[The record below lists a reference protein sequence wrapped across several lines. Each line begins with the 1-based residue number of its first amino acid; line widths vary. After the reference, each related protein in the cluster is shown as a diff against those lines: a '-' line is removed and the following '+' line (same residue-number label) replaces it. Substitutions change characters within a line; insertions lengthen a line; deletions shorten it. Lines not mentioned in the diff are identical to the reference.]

1 MKWREKKNERK
12 KPGDNACRCQA
23 LVDGGDTRRLFGM
36 LSVALVLVR
45 AHSGIIHQ
53 PYSTSC
59 HLQMLQSLK
68 ACTHRLI
75 VEKKTQLNL
84 HTELTDTDS
93 WIGVISFLHALR
105 KALPTSDN
113 QIVDLFVRNISQKH
127 GVIES
132 SEHTHDFI
140 NEEEKRST
148 KEGGDE
154 VALTLALRIGT

>member
-1 MKWREKKNERK
+1 MFCVMKWREKKKERK
-12 KPGDNACRCQA
+12 KPGDNACSCQA

-75 VEKKTQLNL
+75 IEKNKTQLNL

-105 KALPTSDN
+105 KLSQLPTIKSL
-113 QIVDLFVRNISQKH
+113 ISLFATSSQKARRH
-127 GVIES
+127 R
-132 SEHTHDFI
+132 
-140 NEEEKRST
+140 K
-148 KEGGDE
+148 
-154 VALTLALRIGT
+154 L

>member
-1 MKWREKKNERK
+1 MKWREKKKERK

-45 AHSGIIHQ
+45 THSGIIHQ

-75 VEKKTQLNL
+75 IEKKKTTKPAHGIDSYRQL
-84 HTELTDTDS
+84 D
-93 WIGVISFLHALR
+93 W
-105 KALPTSDN
+105 
-113 QIVDLFVRNISQKH
+113 RNKFSACASKGAPNFRQSN
-127 GVIES
+127 G
-132 SEHTHDFI
+132 
-140 NEEEKRST
+140 
-148 KEGGDE
+148 
-154 VALTLALRIGT
+154 